1 MQITSL
7 YVNRSLAR
15 VRRDIVNPSDILRLM
30 KQPVGI
36 SRSAVR
42 ASDYM
47 DHAIQLLQKRSL
59 QEHSIHKRSIN
70 ATDLIAE
77 DDLQTIADLTG
88 CTARLRSPSCKTTPN
103 LERFRTPTGECNNQ
117 KNLRLGASNTPFTRL
132 LPPKYQD
139 GFSLPIGWDP
149 QKKINNY
156 LLPLVRKVSNRI
168 LSTSNEDVESDPLF
182 THLVTIFGQWTD
194 HDLTFTPHVPVIRS
208 FNDGIDCTDTCDMTE
223 PCFPILFPKDDPRLL
238 MNPESKCIPFF
249 RSAAVCGSGN
259 TGFLF
264 GGRAVRQQINT
275 LTAFIDSGQVYG
287 SDASLAKNLRDLTSD
302 EGLLRVNSMYN
313 DNGRELLPFTTMI
326 SKECTNRARITHI
339 KDAQEV
345 PCFLAGDARANENI
359 ALSSLHTLLLREH
372 NRLARA
378 LAKLNPL
385 WSGERLYQ
393 ETRKIIGGYFQV
405 GATPTQIYFKFVTLI
420 ILTVWLFPLHLSV
433 ITFGSTSAGDSS
445 LTKLRKWD
453 PP

>member
-1 MQITSL
+1 MAKVDQDYEYS
-7 YVNRSLAR
+7 RRASLAR

-70 ATDLIAE
+70 ATDLIDE

-117 KNLRLGASNTPFTRL
+117 YVFNFFLLSNLSCGISSKMFSGTKGQNAPCVCPRRSQCGVYVSKVNKESQPFMSDFSRKNLRLGASNTPFTRL

-208 FNDGIDCTDTCDMTE
+208 FNDGIDCTDT
-223 PCFPILFPKDDPRLL
+223 
-238 MNPESKCIPFF
+238 
-249 RSAAVCGSGN
+249 GSP
-259 TGFLF
+259 
-264 GGRAVRQQINT
+264 
-275 LTAFIDSGQVYG
+275 
-287 SDASLAKNLRDLTSD
+287 
-302 EGLLRVNSMYN
+302 EGLLRGSRMP
-313 DNGRELLPFTTMI
+313 DDPKLMKRCPDHFR
-326 SKECTNRARITHI
+326 KC
-339 KDAQEV
+339 
-345 PCFLAGDARANENI
+345 
-359 ALSSLHTLLLREH
+359 LHM
-372 NRLARA
+372 
-378 LAKLNPL
+378 
-385 WSGERLYQ
+385 
-393 ETRKIIGGYFQV
+393 
-405 GATPTQIYFKFVTLI
+405 
-420 ILTVWLFPLHLSV
+420 
-433 ITFGSTSAGDSS
+433 
-445 LTKLRKWD
+445 
-453 PP
+453 